1 MFWLAHPCHHIH
13 PCHVDDF
20 VPGTIITPSP
30 TASWCACRTRP
41 PPFSNSRRPISTTVR
56 FSSVTWEST
65 SDGSSCG
72 SPTAST
78 TSQQTSGSKPRLHSS
93 KLSTTAALSCN
104 RYLLDDYRPPP
115 LRDVLETP
123 TSIVEK
129 PLTLLSNT
137 LFHLKYNLQK
147 KRSPQSH

>member
-1 MFWLAHPCHHIH
+1 MFWLAH

-30 TASWCACRTRP
+30 TASWYGCPTRP
-41 PPFSNSRRPISTTVR
+41 PPSSNSRRPISTTVR

-65 SDGSSCG
+65 SDGSSFG
-72 SPTAST
+72 SRTAST

-104 RYLLDDYRPPP
+104 RYLDDYLPPP
-115 LRDVLETP
+115 LKDVLETP
-123 TSIVEK
+123 TSL
-129 PLTLLSNT
+129 LTLLHSSS
-137 LFHLKYNLQK
+137 HLRVN
-147 KRSPQSH
+147 S